1 MGPESS
7 GRIGRIIVHRS
18 IPTRAFDVLKDP
30 SIDGSDAD
38 LMASTAMQI
47 RIREDMR
54 AAADMVNGPK
64 CCASRSKTR
73 RTRTRAAAGRTKIRR
88 NEDHEHARRTRKRLF
103 PSRRERS

>member
-54 AAADMVNGPK
+54 AAADMVNGLEVLRRQIED
-64 CCASRSKTR
+64 ASNANAGSRWPHQDKKERRS
-73 RTRTRAAAGRTKIRR
+73 RTRTKNTK
-88 NEDHEHARRTRKRLF
+88 KVV
-103 PSRRERS
+103 PK